1 MSLRREPAPATVL
14 LVEDDALIR
23 LSIAE
28 MVRQLGY
35 AVIEA
40 ATAYEALDQLRS
52 QATIGVMITDVGLP
66 GMRGPELATAARKLR
81 PDLVIVLAT
90 GYALDPLDLATGLR
104 GDINIIRKPFGPD
117 DLRRVLP

>member
-1 MSLRREPAPATVL
+1 M
-14 LVEDDALIR
+14 EDDALIR

-28 MVRQLGY
+28 MVRQLGH

-40 ATAYEALDQLRS
+40 ATAYEALDQLKS

-81 PDLVIVLAT
+81 PELVIVLAT
-90 GYALDPLDLATGLR
+90 GYALDPLDLAAGLR
-104 GDINIIRKPFGPD
+104 GDVKSSASRSARTN
-117 DLRRVLP
+117 LRRVLP